1 MTTATKWYAWLEKL
15 KPCEEAMEWAQAQK
29 SAAAAWRDC
38 EDGSWMLWLAGKFSG
53 KSGSAARRR
62 LVLASCACA
71 RLSLRHVPKGE
82 HRPRKAIETAE
93 AWARQEKGVT
103 LDHVRDAADA
113 AADAADA
120 AAADAADAA
129 TYAAYAARVAAR
141 AAACAAAYA
150 AAYAAAHAAT
160 LQQCADI
167 VREYYP
173 RVPRRRD
180 GN

>member
-93 AWARQEKGVT
+93 AWARQEKGVAMN
-103 LDHVRDAADA
+103 HVRDAADA
-113 AADAADA
+113 AGAAYAADA
-120 AAADAADAA
+120 AGEAAGAA
-129 TYAAYAARVAAR
+129 YAAYAAAEAAN
-141 AAACAAAYA
+141 AAS